1 MAMRAQ
7 SLDRALPAIAGF
19 IADRTGI
26 PIIRGD
32 RAMTDNRAIYLPRR
46 RSELDLTERDLVE
59 SVAYLYH
66 EAGHMLHSNFS
77 LAATNP
83 LQRAIT
89 GTLEDIRIEHLVMG
103 KFPAA
108 RRYLS
113 RLVGIVVE
121 DGIDGQ
127 RGFPALDGSEA
138 EPSVL
143 QRYMMYRLRHE
154 VLRQD
159 PMEALSAGAIKVA
172 NARLPAGMLTRLDAL
187 MFQVTDCATEDEV
200 FDLAAAIISMI
211 KEEKEKE
218 EERKRQ
224 QEQQQQQQPQ
234 QSGQQ
239 DGQDDSQQQ
248 GQSSDGQS
256 GQQDGQDGSPQQGQ
270 SSGDQQEGDEEG
282 GQGGQ
287 QQDQSAE
294 SSDSSSNGKGQSG
307 SSEEENGEASKQSG
321 RGAGGS
327 GSDDMEDALNQLLN
341 MSDQDVEEDLGE
353 MLQNALNAAANAEG
367 YDGVHVPM
375 PNVHKAR
382 LGTTNVDMVQLR
394 ASVNATRTRT
404 MQWMSSVA
412 DGDVSHS
419 RSGMQ
424 IDSSRIWQG
433 RLGGSIFVREDEG
446 IDINAAV
453 SIVIDRSGSMSTTI
467 GHAAQAAVATMLAFD
482 VPGLQTQV
490 SVFPWYSNRDEGVAV
505 IKRWDESP
513 KQLAGRVASLTTD
526 GGTPMAE
533 AILFAASDIIR
544 REETLKIV
552 LVVTDGE
559 PNDREATKYVIDR
572 ARADGVTVVGLGIGV
587 DTSPVFDTR
596 YAATILNIGELSAS
610 MVRLVK
616 AAFEDNRR
624 MN

>member
-19 IADRTGI
+19 IADRTGM
-26 PIIRGD
+26 PK
-32 RAMTDNRAIYLPRR
+32 R
-46 RSELDLTERDLVE
+46 RSEIDLTERDLVE

-77 LAATNP
+77 LGATNP

-121 DGIDGQ
+121 DGVDGQ
-127 RGFPALDGSEA
+127 RGFPALDGSESEA
-138 EPSVL
+138 SIL

-154 VLRQD
+154 VLRQE
-159 PMEALSAGAIKVA
+159 PIAELSAGAIKVA
-172 NARLPAGMLTRLDAL
+172 QQRLPAGMLTRLDAL
-187 MFQVTDCATEDEV
+187 MFQVTDCANEDEV
-200 FDLAAAIISMI
+200 FELAAAIIQMI

-218 EERKRQ
+218 
-224 QEQQQQQQPQ
+224 QEQRRQQQQSGEQGGQQQ
-234 QSGQQ
+234 QSSGQQ
-239 DGQDDSQQQ
+239 DGQDD
-248 GQSSDGQS
+248 GQ
-256 GQQDGQDGSPQQGQ
+256 QQGQ
-270 SSGDQQEGDEEG
+270 SSGDPAEGDEEG

-287 QQDQSAE
+287 QGQADQDSE
-294 SSDSSSNGKGQSG
+294 SGGQGSGQSG
-307 SSEEENGEASKQSG
+307 SSKGEEGEASSQSA
-321 RGAGGS
+321 RGAGGTGS
-327 GSDDMEDALNQLLN
+327 GHDMEQALEQLLN
-341 MSDQDVEEDLGE
+341 MSDQDVEEEMGE
-353 MLQNALNAAANAEG
+353 MLQNAINAAANAEG

-382 LGTTNVDMVQLR
+382 LSAVPVDMAQLR

-404 MQWMSSVA
+404 LQWMSSVA
-412 DGDVSHS
+412 EGEVSHS

-433 RLGGSIFVREDEG
+433 RFGGSIFVREDEG
-446 IDINAAV
+446 IDINAAA
-453 SIVIDRSGSMSTTI
+453 SIVIDRSGSMSHTI

-482 VPGLQTQV
+482 VPGLKTQV
-490 SVFPWYSNRDEGVAV
+490 SVFPWYGENRDEGVAV

-513 KQLAGRVASLTTD
+513 KQLAGRVASLSTD

-533 AILFAASDIIR
+533 AILFAASDVVR

-552 LVVTDGE
+552 MVVTDGD
-559 PNDREATKYVIDR
+559 PNDREATKYIIDR
-572 ARADGVTVVGLGIGV
+572 ARADGITVVGLGIGV
-587 DTSPVFDTR
+587 DTSPVFDSR
-596 YAATILNIGELSAS
+596 YAATITDIGVLSAS
-610 MVRLVK
+610 MVKLVK

-624 MN
+624 VH

>member
-1 MAMRAQ
+1 MVMRAQ

-32 RAMTDNRAIYLPRR
+32 RAMTDNQAIYLPKR
-46 RSELDLTERDLVE
+46 RSEIDLTERDLVE

-77 LAATNP
+77 LGATNP

-89 GTLEDIRIEHLVMG
+89 GTLEDIRIEHLVIG

-121 DGIDGQ
+121 DGVDGQ
-127 RGFPALDGSEA
+127 RGFPALDGSESEA
-138 EPSVL
+138 SIL

-154 VLRQD
+154 VLRQE
-159 PMEALSAGAIKVA
+159 PIAELSAGAIKVA
-172 NARLPAGMLTRLDAL
+172 QQRLPAGMLTRLDAL
-187 MFQVTDCATEDEV
+187 MFQVTDCANEDEV
-200 FDLAAAIISMI
+200 FELAAAIIEMI

-218 EERKRQ
+218 QKQKR
-224 QEQQQQQQPQ
+224 QQQQQQQ
-234 QSGQQ
+234 QQSGQQGGQQQQSSGQQ
-239 DGQDDSQQQ
+239 DGQGDDQQQ
-248 GQSSDGQS
+248 GS
-256 GQQDGQDGSPQQGQ
+256 
-270 SSGDQQEGDEEG
+270 SSGDPAEGDEEG

-287 QQDQSAE
+287 QGQADQDSE
-294 SSDSSSNGKGQSG
+294 SGGQGSGQSG
-307 SSEEENGEASKQSG
+307 SSKGEEGDASSQSA
-321 RGAGGS
+321 RGAGGTGS
-327 GSDDMEDALNQLLN
+327 GPDMEQALEQLLN
-341 MSDQDVEEDLGE
+341 MSDQDVEEDMGE
-353 MLQNALNAAANAEG
+353 MLQNAINAAANAEG

-375 PNVHKAR
+375 PNIHKAR
-382 LGTTNVDMVQLR
+382 LGAVPVDMAQLR

-404 MQWMSSVA
+404 LQWMSSVA
-412 DGDVSHS
+412 EGEVSHS

-424 IDSSRIWQG
+424 IDSARIWQG
-433 RLGGSIFVREDEG
+433 RFGGSIFVREDEG

-453 SIVIDRSGSMSTTI
+453 SIVIDRSGSMSHTI

-482 VPGLQTQV
+482 VPGLKTQV
-490 SVFPWYSNRDEGVAV
+490 SVFPWYGGNRDEGVAV

-513 KQLAGRVASLTTD
+513 KQLAGRVASLSTA

-533 AILFAASDIIR
+533 AILFAASDVVR

-552 LVVTDGE
+552 MVVTDGD
-559 PNDREATKYVIDR
+559 PNDREATKYIIDR
-572 ARADGVTVVGLGIGV
+572 ARADGITVVGLGIGV
-587 DTSPVFDTR
+587 DTSPVFDSR
-596 YAATILNIGELSAS
+596 YAATITDIGELSAS
-610 MVRLVK
+610 MVKLVK

-624 MN
+624 VN